1 MNIASRTSLLTGIQT
16 LRANPLR
23 TVLSTLGVIIGVAA
37 LVAILALGDGLERFT
52 REQIETTT
60 DFQNVMVLPQ
70 IIDRQD
76 GVMVRRTNVRAI
88 TPEDARDLSARIEG
102 LGTASLRIAGSA
114 YLTLPVDTARRAAL
128 VEATMPGS
136 FPGEPALVAGRWPV
150 DADGDG
156 VIVLS
161 HRLARALAGEAGP
174 ASLVGRRVSLGDRE
188 VEVLGVLEAPAEE
201 ERTSRAW
208 APLSPW
214 ISDQLAG
221 LAGRTP
227 ALVAQVYQVEDVP
240 RVEQEIDVWL
250 RERFGSA
257 NDFIVSSS
265 RERADQVSRGILV
278 FKLALGSITGI
289 SILVGG
295 IGIMNI
301 LLASVHERTREI
313 GIRRAAGAR
322 RRDIFLQF
330 LAESVTISALGA
342 LIGVITGLL
351 GAFGVTALIR
361 AVADAPVHAA
371 FAWSTAA
378 VAALVAVFVGI
389 AFGTYPA
396 RHAARISPIEAIRH
410 E

>member
-1 MNIASRTSLLTGIQT
+1 MNLASRTSLWTGIQT

-60 DFQNVMVLPQ
+60 EFQNVMVLPQ
-70 IIDRQD
+70 VIDRQD
-76 GVMVRRTNVRAI
+76 GVVVRRENVRAI
-88 TPEDARDLSARIEG
+88 TTDDARDLNARLEG
-102 LGTASLRIAGSA
+102 LGAAALRITGSA
-114 YLTLPVDTARRAAL
+114 FLTLPGDTARRAAL

-136 FPGEPALVAGRWPV
+136 FPEEPSLAAGRWPTEQ
-150 DADGDG
+150 DGEA

-161 HRLARALAGEAGP
+161 QRLARALAGEAAP
-174 ASLVGRRVSLGDRE
+174 VSLVGRPVILADRE
-188 VEVLGVLEAPAEE
+188 IEVLGVLEAPAEE
-201 ERTSRAW
+201 ERASRAW
-208 APLSPW
+208 APISPW
-214 ISDQLAG
+214 IADQLSG
-221 LAGRTP
+221 LVGRTA
-227 ALVAQVYQVEDVP
+227 ALIAQVHRVEDVP
-240 RVEQEIDVWL
+240 RVEHEIDVWL

-257 NDFIVSSS
+257 DDFIVSSS
-265 RERADQVSRGILV
+265 RERVDQVSRGILV

-322 RRDIFLQF
+322 KQDIFLQF

-342 LIGVITGLL
+342 LIGVITGLA
-351 GAFGVTALIR
+351 GAFAVTALIR

-378 VAALVAVFVGI
+378 VAALIAVFVGI

>member
-1 MNIASRTSLLTGIQT
+1 
-16 LRANPLR
+16 
-23 TVLSTLGVIIGVAA
+23 
-37 LVAILALGDGLERFT
+37 
-52 REQIETTT
+52 
-60 DFQNVMVLPQ
+60 
-70 IIDRQD
+70 
-76 GVMVRRTNVRAI
+76 
-88 TPEDARDLSARIEG
+88 
-102 LGTASLRIAGSA
+102 
-114 YLTLPVDTARRAAL
+114 
-128 VEATMPGS
+128 
-136 FPGEPALVAGRWPV
+136 
-150 DADGDG
+150 
-156 VIVLS
+156 
-161 HRLARALAGEAGP
+161 
-174 ASLVGRRVSLGDRE
+174 
-188 VEVLGVLEAPAEE
+188 
-201 ERTSRAW
+201 
-208 APLSPW
+208 
-214 ISDQLAG
+214 
-221 LAGRTP
+221 
-227 ALVAQVYQVEDVP
+227 
-240 RVEQEIDVWL
+240 VWL

-257 NDFIVSSS
+257 EDFIVSSS
-265 RERADQVSRGILV
+265 RERVAQVSRGILV

-322 RRDIFLQF
+322 KRDIFLQF

-378 VAALVAVFVGI
+378 VADLIAVFVGI